1 MTYQFDLGSYSRPIT
16 TSSPEAQVWFDR
28 GLIWTYGFNHDEA
41 VFCFR
46 QAVAADPDCAMA
58 HWGVAYAIGPNYN
71 KPWEAFGR
79 KEVSAALAT
88 AYEEANLAVS
98 LSDGCTGAERDLI
111 GALRRRYPQ
120 AEPLDDM
127 MGWVDDYAEAMR
139 EVYRDHSEDS
149 DIASLFAEAMMNR
162 TPWSLWDLGSGE
174 PAAGADTVEARAVLE
189 GAMAHIAH
197 CGEPSH
203 PGILHMYIHL
213 MEMSP
218 FPEEALRAADQ
229 LRGIAPHS
237 GHLQHMATHVDVLC
251 GDYLNVVNWNER
263 AIQADRPYL
272 EARGPFNFYTMYRCH
287 NYHFKIYGAMF
298 LGQYGAALETAR
310 AMQAVIPEE
319 LLRMESPNMADWLE
333 SFVPI
338 EQHVLVRFGKWEEIL
353 DQALPEDREL
363 YCVTTATMRYARAVA
378 LATLGRTDE
387 AVMEAEEFER
397 AYARVP
403 ETRYQFNNPSRD
415 ILAIAQEMMW
425 GEIAYR
431 QGEFEAA
438 FGHLRGAVALDDD
451 LHYDEP
457 WGWMQPVR
465 HALGALLLEQD
476 RVEEALEVYRADL
489 GFDPS
494 VSRPRQHLDN
504 VWSLAGYVECLERT
518 GEEELAAV
526 AGQRLSL
533 ARARADVSV
542 ESSCFCRV
550 GVAEECC
557 E

>member
-1 MTYQFDLGSYSRPIT
+1 MTYDFDLGSYSRPIT
-16 TSSPEAQVWFDR
+16 TSSAEAQLWFDR

-41 VFCFR
+41 VFCFQR
-46 QAVAADPDCAMA
+46 AVEADPDCAMA
-58 HWGVAYAIGPNYN
+58 HWGIAYAIGPNYN

-79 KEVSAALAT
+79 KEVAHALAT

-98 LSDGCTGAERDLI
+98 LSGGCTQAERDLI
-111 GALRRRYPQ
+111 AALRRRYPQ

-127 MGWVDDYAEAMR
+127 MGWVDDYADAMR
-139 EVYRDHSEDS
+139 EVYRDHSDDA
-149 DIASLFAEAMMNR
+149 DIASLSAEAMMNR
-162 TPWSLWDLGSGE
+162 TPWSLWNLSSGE
-174 PAAGADTVEARAVLE
+174 PAEGADTEEARRVLE
-189 GAMAHIAH
+189 GAMEHIAH
-197 CGEPSH
+197 CGEPPH
-203 PGILHMYIHL
+203 PGLLHMYIHL

-218 FPEEALRAADQ
+218 FPEKALLAADQ

-237 GHLQHMATHVDVLC
+237 GHLQHMATHIDVLC
-251 GDYLNVVNWNER
+251 GDYLNVINWNER

-298 LGQYGAALETAR
+298 LGQYGPAIETAR
-310 AMQAVIPEE
+310 AIREVVPEQ

-333 SFVPI
+333 AFVPI

-353 DQALPEDREL
+353 EQELPEDREL
-363 YCVTTATMRYARAVA
+363 YCVTTATMRYARAIA

-387 AVMEAEEFER
+387 AVAEAQEFEE

-403 ETRYQFNNPSRD
+403 DTRYQFNNPSRD
-415 ILAIAQEMMW
+415 ILEIAQEMMR
-425 GEIAYR
+425 GELAYR

-438 FGHLRGAVALDDD
+438 FAHLRHAVELDDH

-476 RVEEALEVYRADL
+476 RVDEALAVYRADL
-489 GFDPS
+489 GYDPQ
-494 VSRPRQHLDN
+494 VSRPRQHPDN
-504 VWSLAGYVECLERT
+504 VWSLSGYVECLERS
-518 GEEELAAV
+518 GQDELTAV
-526 AGQRLSL
+526 GRQRLSL
-533 ARARADVSV
+533 AQARADVEV
-542 ESSCFCRV
+542 EASCFCRLEV
-550 GVAEECC
+550 GDCC